1 VGRRLYDELEGEE
14 MESMMDAIMK
24 FYDIIGEVILLA
36 FGLLLD
42 LIILLPIIILAVVA
56 LCFAVMALVY
66 LWVKLADFV
75 TWICKVCRREVT
87 K

>member
-1 VGRRLYDELEGEE
+1 

-42 LIILLPIIILAVVA
+42 LIILLPIIILSVVA
-56 LCFAVMALVY
+56 LCFTMIISFYILA
-66 LWVKLADFV
+66 KLADFAV
-75 TWICKVCRREVT
+75 WTCRVCRRKAE

>member
-1 VGRRLYDELEGEE
+1 

-24 FYDIIGEVILLA
+24 FYDIIGEVILFA

-42 LIILLPIIILAVVA
+42 IIILLPIIIIAVVA
-56 LCFAVMALVY
+56 LCFTMIISFYILA
-66 LWVKLADFV
+66 KLADFAV
-75 TWICKVCRREVT
+75 WTCRVCRRKAE